1 MSIQYPSFTYHN
13 ESIIIIPGNQLTIK
27 QLKSRLN
34 LMDVDAINIDSKEQ
48 LVNLYELS
56 LKDDKNKFKLF
67 ELLKKDTENYY
78 FKTGINLN
86 RQMLIPQRDESI
98 IIQETNKEINL
109 NNNSN
114 FQPNEENSYSKN
126 YRQK

>member
-56 LKDDKNKFKLF
+56 LKEDKNKFKLF

-98 IIQETNKEINL
+98 IIQ
-109 NNNSN
+109 
-114 FQPNEENSYSKN
+114 
-126 YRQK
+126 